1 MAFILG
7 VAVRPAAMSGALML
21 ALMWLAVW
29 APAKIAGG
37 QPSGSTNPVVDD
49 HIVGIFGF
57 IVVGAL
63 ATWGAGYLGRQ
74 WGTLHIVRSHSW
86 LR

>member
-1 MAFILG
+1 
-7 VAVRPAAMSGALML
+7 ML

-29 APAKIAGG
+29 APAKMAGG
-37 QPSGSTNPVVDD
+37 QPTGSTNPIVDD

-57 IVVGAL
+57 MVVGAL
-63 ATWGAGYLGRQ
+63 VTWGAGYLGRR
-74 WGTLHIVRSHSW
+74 WGDLHIVRSHSW